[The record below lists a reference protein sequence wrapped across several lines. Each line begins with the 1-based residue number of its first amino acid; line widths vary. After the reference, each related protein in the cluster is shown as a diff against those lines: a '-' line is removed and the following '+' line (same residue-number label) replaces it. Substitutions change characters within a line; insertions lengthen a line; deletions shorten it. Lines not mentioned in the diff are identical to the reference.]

1 MPEEMTFDDLRNGT
15 DVEFGQSI
23 YEPFG
28 IAQVEPLA
36 AGALCVV
43 SNVCGCVGFVARAA
57 GEQPTPNL
65 IVADYVGLPPGWN
78 LRSAWDALRIDRVAR
93 NNIEAYNS
101 LAVAQ
106 QIAERSRARRKTR
119 RATARGGPAGGAR
132 DELGCGGA
140 RLSAAGAGEVLSRL

>member
-1 MPEEMTFDDLRNGT
+1 MPEAMTFGDLRIGA

-28 IAQVEPLA
+28 IAQVEPLS

-43 SNVCGCVGFVARAA
+43 SNVCGCVGFVARSAARAA

-78 LRSAWDALRIDRVAR
+78 LWSAWDALRIDRVAR

-106 QIAERSRARRKTR
+106 KIAERLPRTPEDTALLIEEGQRV
-119 RATARGGPAGGAR
+119 ARGMSWDVVAR
-132 DELGCGGA
+132 DYLLPALA
-140 RLSAAGAGEVLSRL
+140 RC